1 MPSQTRVAAAYM
13 ERQAME
19 ADPTYQQRVRDIKSL
34 VQRLERALQQ
44 HQRDQR
50 MGPKD
55 WGYVGDMNAV
65 KEYLGEAVQHLEGH

>member
-13 ERQAME
+13 ERLAME
-19 ADPTYQQRVRDIKSL
+19 ADPTYQQRVRDIRGL
-34 VQRLERALQQ
+34 VKRLERALHA

-50 MGPKD
+50 VQPKD

-65 KEYLGEAVQHLEGH
+65 KDYLGEAVQHLEGH